1 MVTRITNTMMQNTLL
16 SNLTLNLNRMD
27 KLQNQLSSGR
37 KFGHISDDP
46 SALIYGQAAR
56 NKLHRLSHFQGAV
69 ETAQSWLTQAE
80 TGIMEL
86 QKVVG
91 AIYEELVSAGGAK
104 TDDDKR
110 NLGQVVGQLRDHFVD
125 TLNASFGDRFVFA
138 GYNTPGDFAVGR
150 EADGIKPFV
159 IDDNGDLLLN
169 GLNISQFDG
178 MDAKMFDDAFRK
190 INVSGLN
197 DADAELAILNGLGL
211 PADLTGVAQFEADY
225 GVSMADAIKMNRL
238 ISDVKALDVGPG
250 ITMDIT
256 MNGIDMLFFAGVDE
270 DTGAPVVR
278 NIFNVLQD
286 IYHGINGD
294 DFAIPPTTPY
304 GTELLTK
311 MIKSVQDGQNHL
323 LSKTAE
329 IGGRQRR
336 LELLHAR
343 YAQDN
348 INYEQM
354 RSDAEDADIAE
365 VIMYLKMAETVYQ
378 AALSAG
384 ARVIQPSLM
393 DFLR

>member
-1 MVTRITNTMMQNTLL
+1 
-16 SNLTLNLNRMD
+16 MD
-27 KLQNQLSSGR
+27 KLQNKLSSGR

-91 AIYEELVSAGGAK
+91 SIYEELVSAGSVK

-110 NLGQVVGQLRDHFVD
+110 NLAKVVGQLRDHFVD
-125 TLNASFGDRFVFA
+125 TLNTSFGDRFVFA
-138 GYNTPGDFAVGR
+138 GYNTPGDFTAAR
-150 EADGIKPFV
+150 DSDGIKPFV
-159 IDDNGDLLLN
+159 IDENGNLLLN
-169 GLNISQFDG
+169 GLNLSQFDG
-178 MDAKMFDDAFRK
+178 MDSKMFDDAFRK
-190 INVSGLN
+190 ISVSGLS
-197 DADAELAILNGLGL
+197 DADAEVSILTGLGL
-211 PADLTGVAQFEADY
+211 TADLAGVEQFEADY

-238 ISDVKALDVGPG
+238 LSDVKALDVGPG

-256 MNGIDMLFFAGVDE
+256 MNGIDLLFFTGVSE
-270 DTGAPVVR
+270 ETGLPVTRSIYSV
-278 NIFNVLQD
+278 ITD
-286 IYHGINGD
+286 IYIGVNGD
-294 DFAIPPTTPY
+294 DSVPTSPKT
-304 GTELLTK
+304 TDDLTK
-311 MIKSVQDGQNHL
+311 MIKSIQDSQNHL
-323 LSKTAE
+323 LSRTAE

-343 YAQDN
+343 YEQDN
-348 INYEQM
+348 LNYEQM
-354 RSDAEDADIAE
+354 RSDAEDADMAE

-384 ARVIQPSLM
+384 ARVIQPTLM